1 MKQDFLEG
9 QMLIAMPDIGDPRF
23 ERTVIYMCANSDQG
37 ALGLVVNK
45 TLDTITFSELLDQL
59 EIEIDIGDEGFMDDR
74 PIHFGGPVETSR
86 GFVLHSTDY
95 VTSDSTLSVSTGIGL
110 TATLGILRAI
120 AQGDGPRQSLL
131 ALGYAS
137 WGAGQLESEIQANGW
152 LHAPCD
158 PALIFGADQDAK
170 WERALG
176 VLGID
181 PSTLSSQAGHA

>member
-1 MKQDFLEG
+1 
-9 QMLIAMPDIGDPRF
+9 MLIAMPDIGDSRF
-23 ERTVIYMCANSDQG
+23 ERTVIYLCAHSDQG

-45 TLDTITFSELLDQL
+45 TLDTITFPELLDQL
-59 EIEIDIGDEGFMDDR
+59 EIEGESIVTGLIDDR

-95 VTSDSTLSVSTGIGL
+95 VTSDSTLTVSSGIGL

-120 AQGDGPRQSLL
+120 ANGDGPQQSLL

-158 PALIFGADQDAK
+158 PKLIFGADQDAK

-181 PSTLSSQAGHA
+181 LFSFSNQAGHA